1 MYVAR
6 HPKQGAKVLQPQQR
20 TKSKPP
26 RDAVFELDTY
36 LDRRDFVGALTL
48 LRVLRRQEH
57 DQKGAAGSNDLS
69 SWRLNTWWV
78 AYCHFHSGDFGEALS
93 HFEQLIEAASSS
105 EATAT
110 DLKSWRL
117 SRACCLFYL
126 QNFEDAE
133 HAALSSSRS
142 ALCNRLLFLLAHQ
155 RQHGEQTLLD
165 RYQQL
170 SRDSVTDQLALA
182 ATSFSHK
189 NFQEAAEIY
198 KRLLSE
204 STKGSQEGGSAL
216 HVYLALCYFRLG
228 YDDVAL
234 ELLAVYLIGHP
245 DSFFATN
252 LKASCNFRL
261 YSAREA
267 KPILDDYVRR
277 FPNHPCT
284 QGTLDSLHS
293 THSASAMADVM
304 RHNLTIFRVSD
315 REAHGI
321 EKQGAAA
328 ERILDPLVGHID
340 EAQLNLVLL
349 HLKRRE
355 YHKGFA
361 LVEDLEP
368 QTTTEGAI
376 KGVLHAVIGEQ
387 TRSKEHI
394 FLAEKY
400 FHAAGSSPDD
410 CDTIPGRQCMASY
423 FMLRKEFSDAN
434 VYLSS
439 TETYLSADDAFN
451 WNYGVSLAATGAYRE
466 AEEVLLRVQSPELR
480 SQLVLC
486 GWLSRCYI
494 NNDRAAHAWEVYLKM
509 ENSQT
514 AFALLRQIANDYY
527 RAQQF
532 YYAAKAFDVL
542 ERLDPDPE
550 HWEGKRGACLGF
562 FRQVATGQESVG
574 GDALAHRCEEVLKL
588 LGNSKN
594 ALEASKLVAVVR
606 KWTSSF
612 LVITVSTHSAYRA
625 TRILLLTFRLFTC
638 GVSAATRPKRGVAVA
653 RDVDPPTY
661 APALGSSLGVQMLRL
676 VEPRR

>member
-1 MYVAR
+1 MFVSR
-6 HPKQGAKVLQPQQR
+6 QPKQVTRASSTSQDKAQLR
-20 TKSKPP
+20 TKTKPS
-26 RDAVFELDTY
+26 RDKVFELDTY
-36 LDRRDFVGALTL
+36 LDRRDFAGALTL
-48 LRVLRRQEH
+48 LRLVRRPGNDGQELGP
-57 DQKGAAGSNDLS
+57 KKTAGTLEGDELY

-78 AYCHFHSGDFGEALS
+78 AYCHYHSGDFGEALS
-93 HFEQLIEAASSS
+93 HFDQLIEAASKGD
-105 EATAT
+105 ATAT

-133 HAALSSSRS
+133 HTALSSSRS

-155 RQHGEQTLLD
+155 RQHSEQTLLD

-170 SRDSVTDQLALA
+170 SRESVEDQLALA
-182 ATSFSHK
+182 STSFVHN

-204 STKGSQEGGSAL
+204 GNKGGQEGGSAL
-216 HVYLALCYFRLG
+216 HVYLALCYFKLG

-267 KPILDDYVRR
+267 TPILDDYVRR
-277 FPNHPCT
+277 FPNHPCA
-284 QGTLDSLHS
+284 QRASDSLYASKANS
-293 THSASAMADVM
+293 THSGSAMTDVIQ
-304 RHNLTIFRVSD
+304 HNLAIFRVSNS
-315 REAHGI
+315 ESNGI
-321 EKQGAAA
+321 EKHGAAT
-328 ERILDPLVGHID
+328 ERVLTPLVGHLE

-355 YHKGFA
+355 YHKAFA
-361 LVEDLEP
+361 LMEDLEP
-368 QTTTEGAI
+368 RTATERAL

-387 TRSKEHI
+387 THSKEHI
-394 FLAEKY
+394 FLAEKC
-400 FHAAGSSPDD
+400 FHAAGSSADD
-410 CDTIPGRQCMASY
+410 SDTIPGRQCMASY
-423 FMLRKEFSDAN
+423 FMLRKEFSDVN

-439 TETYLSADDAFN
+439 IATYLSTDDAFN
-451 WNYGVSLAATGAYRE
+451 WNYGLSLAATGAYRE
-466 AEEVLLRVQSPELR
+466 AEEILARVQSPELR

-494 NNDRAAHAWEVYLKM
+494 NNGRAAQAWELYLKV

-514 AFALLRQIANDYY
+514 AFVLLKQIANDCYK
-527 RAQQF
+527 AQQF
-532 YYAAKAFDVL
+532 FYAAKAFDVL

-550 HWEGKRGACLGF
+550 YWEGKRGACLGF
-562 FRQVATGQESVG
+562 FRQVATGHENESG
-574 GDALAHRCEEVLKL
+574 ATLAHRCDEALKL

-594 ALEASKLVAVVR
+594 VLEATKLVTVIR
-606 KWTSSF
+606 KWTGTF
-612 LVITVSTHSAYRA
+612 L
-625 TRILLLTFRLFTC
+625 
-638 GVSAATRPKRGVAVA
+638 
-653 RDVDPPTY
+653 
-661 APALGSSLGVQMLRL
+661 
-676 VEPRR
+676 

>member
-1 MYVAR
+1 MFVAR
-6 HPKQGAKVLQPQQR
+6 QPKQTTGGGRASQDKVLQR
-20 TKSKPP
+20 SKHEQ
-26 RDAVFELDTY
+26 DKVFELDTY

-48 LRVLRRQEH
+48 LRVLRRQDSEQ
-57 DQKGAAGSNDLS
+57 DRTRAKKGAAESNDLC

-93 HFEQLIEAASSS
+93 HFEQLIEAASSGDAS
-105 EATAT
+105 AT

-155 RQHGEQTLLD
+155 RQHGEQALLD

-170 SRDSVTDQLALA
+170 SRDSVEDQLALA
-182 ATSFSHK
+182 ATSFAQL

-204 STKGSQEGGSAL
+204 SNKGSQEGGSAL
-216 HVYLALCYFRLG
+216 HIYLALCYFKLG

-267 KPILDDYVRR
+267 KPILDEYVRR

-284 QGTLDSLHS
+284 QGAIESSHSLTRS
-293 THSASAMADVM
+293 SNYSESAMTDVM
-304 RHNLTIFRVSD
+304 QHNLAIFRASD
-315 REAHGI
+315 REANGI
-321 EKQGAAA
+321 ETQGAAA
-328 ERILDPLVGHID
+328 ERVLSPMVGHLE

-355 YHKGFA
+355 YHKAFA

-368 QTTTEGAI
+368 RTTPERAI

-387 TRSKEHI
+387 THSKEHI

-400 FHAAGSSPDD
+400 FHAAGASPEDS
-410 CDTIPGRQCMASY
+410 DTIPGRQCMASY
-423 FMLRKEFSDAN
+423 FVLRKEFSDAN

-439 TETYLSADDAFN
+439 IATYLSTDDAFN
-451 WNYGVSLAATGAYRE
+451 WNYGISLAATGAYRE
-466 AEEVLLRVQSPELR
+466 AEEVLLRVQSVDLR

-494 NNDRAAHAWEVYLKM
+494 YNGRAAQAWEVYLKM
-509 ENSQT
+509 ENSVT
-514 AFALLRQIANDYY
+514 AFSLLKQIANDCYKTQHY
-527 RAQQF
+527 F
-532 YYAAKAFDVL
+532 YAAKAFDVL

-550 HWEGKRGACLGF
+550 YWEGKRGACVGF
-562 FRQVATGQESVG
+562 FRQVASGHESESG
-574 GDALAHRCEEVLKL
+574 AALAHRCDEVLKL

-594 ALEASKLVAVVR
+594 VLEATKLVAALR

-612 LVITVSTHSAYRA
+612 LV
-625 TRILLLTFRLFTC
+625 
-638 GVSAATRPKRGVAVA
+638 
-653 RDVDPPTY
+653 D
-661 APALGSSLGVQMLRL
+661 
-676 VEPRR
+676 

>member
-6 HPKQGAKVLQPQQR
+6 QSKRASSSGRASQAQQR
-20 TKSKPP
+20 TRTKPCQ
-26 RDAVFELDTY
+26 DAVFELDTY

-48 LRVLRRQEH
+48 LRVLRRQGVE
-57 DQKGAAGSNDLS
+57 QELGQNAAQAKDLS
-69 SWRLNTWWV
+69 SNTWWV
-78 AYCHFHSGDFGEALS
+78 AYCHFHNGDFGEALS
-93 HFEQLIEAASSS
+93 YFDQLIEAASTG

-110 DLKSWRL
+110 DLKNWRL

-133 HAALSSSRS
+133 HAALSSSRN
-142 ALCNRLLFLLAHQ
+142 ALCSRLLFLLAHR
-155 RQHGEQTLLD
+155 RQHGEQALLD

-170 SRDSVTDQLALA
+170 SRDSVEDQLALA
-182 ATSFSHK
+182 ATSFAQK

-204 STKGSQEGGSAL
+204 SSKGGEESGSAL

-234 ELLAVYLIGHP
+234 ELLAVYLVSHP

-252 LKASCNFRL
+252 LKASCNYRL

-267 KPILDDYVRR
+267 KSILDDYVRR
-277 FPNHPCT
+277 FPNHPCAL
-284 QGTLDSLHS
+284 GTLDSVSNSMRSKSSL
-293 THSASAMADVM
+293 TDVM
-304 RHNLTIFRVSD
+304 QHNLAIFRVSD
-315 REAHGI
+315 REANGI
-321 EKQGAAA
+321 ENQGTAT
-328 ERILDPLVGHID
+328 ERIVGPLVGHLD
-340 EAQLNLVLL
+340 EAKLNLVLL
-349 HLKRRE
+349 QLKRRE
-355 YHKGFA
+355 YHKAFV
-361 LVEDLEP
+361 LMEDMEP
-368 QTTTEGAI
+368 QTTTDRAI

-387 TRSKEHI
+387 THSKEHI

-439 TETYLSADDAFN
+439 IATYLGADDAFN

-466 AEEVLLRVQSPELR
+466 AEEALVRVQSPELR
-480 SQLVLC
+480 FQLVLC
-486 GWLSRCYI
+486 GWLARCYI
-494 NNDRAAHAWEVYLKM
+494 HMDRAAQAWEIYLKI

-514 AFALLRQIANDYY
+514 AFALLKQIANDCYKI
-527 RAQQF
+527 QQF
-532 YYAAKAFDVL
+532 YNSAKAFDVL

-562 FRQVATGQESVG
+562 FRQVATGQENSSGVS
-574 GDALAHRCEEVLKL
+574 LAHRCEEVLKL

-594 ALEASKLVAVVR
+594 VLEATKLVAIIR
-606 KWTSSF
+606 DWTSSF
-612 LVITVSTHSAYRA
+612 LPVGNS
-625 TRILLLTFRLFTC
+625 
-638 GVSAATRPKRGVAVA
+638 
-653 RDVDPPTY
+653 
-661 APALGSSLGVQMLRL
+661 
-676 VEPRR
+676 